1 MRGKLLSIVLLVLLG
16 GCGGGGGGDQ
26 GSGTIGW
33 DGPLNLAGY
42 PAVAGDYSLVPGEV
56 SYSCSD
62 GTKGKFA
69 GEIMHLQLLQLDDE
83 LEAFNLD
90 ETIDPDLT
98 IVDLTELTGF
108 IETDGRFTMAQTIV
122 YELAG
127 HAGRF
132 TVEHDLAGTFKV
144 SGWSGEH
151 WYTIGNDATARTCSY
166 SSRFSGELLESSGTT
181 SVQAQSVA
189 DSAGTAAEPAGKLLG
204 HGH

>member
-1 MRGKLLSIVLLVLLG
+1 MKGKLLSIVLLVLLG

-26 GSGTIGW
+26 GPGTIGW

-42 PAVAGDYSLVPGEV
+42 PAVAGEYSLVPGEV

-69 GEIMHLQLLQLDDE
+69 GEVMRLELLQFDDE
-83 LEAFNLD
+83 LLAFNLD
-90 ETIDPDLT
+90 ETTDPDLT
-98 IVDLTELTGF
+98 IVDLTELAGLV
-108 IETDGRFTMAQTIV
+108 ETDGRFTMAQTIV

-132 TVEHDLAGTFKV
+132 TVQHELAGMFKV

-151 WYTIGNDATARTCSY
+151 WYTIGNDATEVACSY
-166 SSRFSGELLESSGTT
+166 SSRFSGELLESSGTA
-181 SVQAQSVA
+181 SVQARSA
-189 DSAGTAAEPAGKLLG
+189 DASADTAAVPAGKLLG